1 MDGGGGRRRSCAA
14 SSLKTLSVR
23 TSCRAR
29 LRRSV
34 GRCCRLRRWRRRGG
48 WYRHMPAMESFQSK
62 PSRQLA
68 TRSAPLPA
76 SLAEPSRTMLR
87 VARLP
92 HVRPNH
98 VRLSTRGQTS
108 EPDPFSLSIFHKKAM
123 LAHRPVAPLDH
134 RAFRVTLMMMRERP
148 DAGGCCAGPI
158 WEEAGQHPAVPCR
171 GGSAAGS

>member
-1 MDGGGGRRRSCAA
+1 VRGEFAENAIRKDFLPSEIEAIRRAMLPAETVAAKGRMVSAHA
-14 SSLKTLSVR
+14 SHGKFPEQ
-23 TSCRAR
+23 AK
-29 LRRSV
+29 
-34 GRCCRLRRWRRRGG
+34 
-48 WYRHMPAMESFQSK
+48 SFQSK

-98 VRLSTRGQTS
+98 VRLSTREQTS

>member
-1 MDGGGGRRRSCAA
+1 VRGEFAENAIRKDFLPSEIEAIRRAMLPAETVAAKGRMVSAHA
-14 SSLKTLSVR
+14 SHGKFPEQ
-23 TSCRAR
+23 AK
-29 LRRSV
+29 
-34 GRCCRLRRWRRRGG
+34 
-48 WYRHMPAMESFQSK
+48 SFQSK

-98 VRLSTRGQTS
+98 VRLSTREQTS

-134 RAFRVTLMMMRERP
+134 RAFRLMLMMDERK
-148 DAGGCCAGPI
+148 ARRGRLLRRANM
-158 WEEAGQHPAVPCR
+158 EEAGQHPAVPCR